1 MSLRVYQAILLSY
14 SESHLEVSMID
25 KIFMSKTRFLA
36 DTDLRFI
43 GINGKATSIRGSA
56 MVECDISSITTNISS
71 DTTNAGSITFEFDY
85 SFTDAARN
93 NIIRCEDKRFQ
104 VSGGEYGP
112 FFSIDDRVLTEEE
125 LEIPLIS
132 VLCA

>member
-56 MVECDISSITTNISS
+56 MVECDISS

-85 SFTDAARN
+85 SFTDIARN
-93 NIIRCEDKRFQ
+93 VIIRCEDKRFQ
-104 VSGGEYGP
+104 VSEGKYGP